1 MMNKVSEAKA
11 ELVRKRINASFNP
24 VFEGERF
31 YSEPTLRMDWEG
43 HHVAILWEDGPS
55 DWAFNLDGSPSEED
69 RVLVAQANV
78 EFGGNMKASN
88 RKPVVLPKGVEAEPF
103 YSFVLVLY
111 PA

>member
-69 RVLVAQANV
+69 RVLVAQA
-78 EFGGNMKASN
+78 
-88 RKPVVLPKGVEAEPF
+88 KPVVLPKGVEAEPF